1 MGGKKKSEIYG
12 RYFIFEDLAF
22 VVACIHFFAVNK
34 VCKIGYSTVSVFG
47 VVYGLY
53 VQNRFK
59 SILDNISL
67 TMCRLNIS
75 IENKALNIQFI

>member
-1 MGGKKKSEIYG
+1 MADILFLSILLLLQ
-12 RYFIFEDLAF
+12 LAF
-22 VVACIHFFAVNK
+22 SFFAVNK
-34 VCKIGYSTVSVFG
+34 VCKIGYPTVSVFG